1 MMKAWRA
8 PRYLLALLCFI
19 FSINVSANANPVA
32 DPGKALSDA
41 ALERTKALVIY
52 DPAYVAIDYPNGDV
66 PAYTGVCSDVVIRSY
81 RKLGIDLQ
89 RLVHE
94 DMRAHF
100 TQYPAKRI
108 WGQSKPDANIDH
120 RRVPNLE
127 TYFQRQGA
135 SLAITQRAQNY
146 LPGDVVSWMFPGN
159 KPHIGIVVSQKSSD
173 GTPLIVHNIGWGPRL
188 ENVLFAYPIVG
199 HFRYLPK
206 PSSH

>member
-1 MMKAWRA
+1 MKAWRA